1 LFKYAQSSRHCWQIS
16 NTQTFLF
23 LSDKKGNIMK
33 FSKKGLIIAVA
44 TALTIGTASVGAYA
58 AGAIPGTK
66 AAAFSSSKIS
76 AAQAVDYAVAKIPG
90 RAVEVD
96 FRHKNGQSYY
106 KVEIVTDDQK
116 QEVFVDAANGHI
128 IESRPDY
135 DKKPLQP
142 LPNTNISLKQAIAAA
157 EAKTGGRAK
166 DADLSYKK
174 GPSVYKVETVN
185 NIQKYEVRVDA
196 NSGQVL
202 SSHIDL

>member
-1 LFKYAQSSRHCWQIS
+1 
-16 NTQTFLF
+16 
-23 LSDKKGNIMK
+23 MK

-142 LPNTNISLKQAIAAA
+142 LPNTNISLKQAMPQPKPNRRPR
-157 EAKTGGRAK
+157 EGCRFE
-166 DADLSYKK
+166 L
-174 GPSVYKVETVN
+174 
-185 NIQKYEVRVDA
+185 
-196 NSGQVL
+196 
-202 SSHIDL
+202 

>member
-1 LFKYAQSSRHCWQIS
+1 
-16 NTQTFLF
+16 
-23 LSDKKGNIMK
+23 MK

-106 KVEIVTDDQK
+106 KVEIVADDQK

-128 IESRPDY
+128 IESRLDY